1 MKEYKNNEKFIDYLT
16 SKNVIVNDR
25 KLTQKNFTKMQAK
38 VLAFFITNWYNLFR
52 NWNNKQ

>member
-25 KLTQKNFTKMQAK
+25 KLTQKNFTKMQAI

-52 NWNNKQ
+52 N

>member
-52 NWNNKQ
+52 N